1 MSLPKLPTNRRF
13 LTRLF
18 NSLAAPPAPSSPD
31 AAASLTDD
39 ADDKHHPNP
48 LDSVPPAVKKQ
59 LLSLQVLFPTEFIPA
74 LDVLDRRLVTRFRI
88 RNHPSS
94 PSVHRQDGH
103 HHEDAVM
110 RLGGDDDD
118 DDNDNDEEMHMSD
131 DANLKD
137 ATCTFTTKHTSLPHE
152 EATSIPVHVTTTT
165 SAYNGK
171 TKSSIYYVQSAQH
184 HRSSRYSSAFSLSSD
199 QPPTYQVRLTTWSC
213 SCPAF
218 TFAAFPATP
227 DSPPSQ
233 THPIPHTNHDKEESD
248 EQNDDTAQNPP
259 WIFGGTTL
267 GDDMPPVCKHLLA
280 CLLAEKSNNLFGR
293 FVHEKW
299 VSVPEAAG
307 WAAGWGD

>member
-18 NSLAAPPAPSSPD
+18 NSLAPPPAPSSPD
-31 AAASLTDD
+31 AAASLTD
-39 ADDKHHPNP
+39 DDKHHPNP

-94 PSVHRQDGH
+94 PSVHRQDGVH
-103 HHEDAVM
+103 HQDAVM
-110 RLGGDDDD
+110 RLGGDDDHDND
-118 DDNDNDEEMHMSD
+118 DDDDEEMHMSD
-131 DANLKD
+131 DATLKD
-137 ATCTFTTKHTSLPHE
+137 ATRTLSTKHTSLPHE

-165 SAYNGK
+165 STYDK
-171 TKSSIYYVQSAQH
+171 TTKSTIYYVQSAQH
-184 HRSSRYSSAFSLSSD
+184 HRSSRYSSSSD
-199 QPPTYQVRLTTWSC
+199 QTPTYQVRLTTWSC

-218 TFAAFPATP
+218 TFAAFPASP
-227 DSPPSQ
+227 DSSS
-233 THPIPHTNHDKEESD
+233 IPFANHANDNHDD
-248 EQNDDTAQNPP
+248 NDTAQDHP

-280 CLLAEKSNNLFGR
+280 CLLAEKSNSLFGR
-293 FVHEKW
+293 FVNEKW
-299 VSVPEAAG
+299 VTVHEAAG